1 MPSPALWFV
10 CSRRVY
16 AKRYLTSGSS
26 RTQTKR
32 GRRFCH
38 THVTYT
44 RCDTWPMRAVAHTR
58 SLVSYA
64 RRNGC
69 GVVTSPS
76 PARRPSGG
84 TSAHAHRPPAP
95 RSSPRPSP
103 RASTHHTRF
112 GRGGRASSAEGSC
125 PQSSLP
131 TNSHPSDTSGPTA
144 RRPTGPPS
152 SPASLRGGVGP
163 QTRNAHAA
171 LPTTP
176 VHTPQTIRMEGRPP
190 RRAGA
195 RSPSSSPKQGEWVTA
210 PTVPCVGHG
219 FDGVGA

>member
-1 MPSPALWFV
+1 MTWHSLSYDPTAV
-10 CSRRVY
+10 V
-16 AKRYLTSGSS
+16 SS
-26 RTQTKR
+26 
-32 GRRFCH
+32 
-38 THVTYT
+38 
-44 RCDTWPMRAVAHTR
+44 
-58 SLVSYA
+58 
-64 RRNGC
+64 
-69 GVVTSPS
+69 
-76 PARRPSGG
+76 
-84 TSAHAHRPPAP
+84 HRPPQPGAP
-95 RSSPRPSP
+95 DGGVGPHASPATTTPLTKP
-103 RASTHHTRF
+103 LAAPTVASHI

-163 QTRNAHAA
+163 QTHKAHAA

-219 FDGVGA
+219 FDGVGAQPIPLHKSLTGGDPSNSAASGAWSPDTSVSS